1 MYKFKAYTDGA
12 CSGNPG
18 VGGWGAVLL
27 AEKNNKIIKRK
38 EISGG
43 LVDTTNNQMELIAAI
58 ETLKALKKYTEI
70 CIITDSNYVKKGIT
84 EWLPS
89 WKKNNWKTSSKK
101 PVKNKELWE
110 RLDEL
115 NLSKNINWSWVK
127 AHNVDEFNNQVDILA
142 RKAAE
147 NLTESSFN

>member
-101 PVKNKELWE
+101 EVKNRKLWE
-110 RLDEL
+110 EL
-115 NLSKNINWSWVK
+115 EELVNRNKVDWLWVK
-127 AHNVDEFNNQVDILA
+127 GHAGNIENERADFLA
-142 RKAAE
+142 REEINKIK
-147 NLTESSFN
+147 

>member
-101 PVKNKELWE
+101 EVKNRKLWE
-110 RLDEL
+110 ELDEL
-115 NLSKNINWSWVK
+115 VNRNKVDWLWVK
-127 AHNVDEFNNQVDILA
+127 GHAGNIENERADFLA
-142 RKAAE
+142 REEINKIK
-147 NLTESSFN
+147 

>member
-43 LVDTTNNQMELIAAI
+43 LVDTTNNQMELVAAI

-101 PVKNKELWE
+101 EVKNRKLWE
-110 RLDEL
+110 EL
-115 NLSKNINWSWVK
+115 EELVNKNKVDWLWVK
-127 AHNVDEFNNQVDILA
+127 GHAGNTENERADFLA
-142 RKAAE
+142 REEINKMK
-147 NLTESSFN
+147 

>member
-101 PVKNKELWE
+101 EVKNRKLWE
-110 RLDEL
+110 EL
-115 NLSKNINWSWVK
+115 EELVNRNKVDWLWVRGHAGNIENER
-127 AHNVDEFNNQVDILA
+127 ADFLA
-142 RKAAE
+142 REEINKIK
-147 NLTESSFN
+147 

>member
-70 CIITDSNYVKKGIT
+70 CIFTDSNYVKKGIT

-101 PVKNKELWE
+101 EVKNRKLWE
-110 RLDEL
+110 EL
-115 NLSKNINWSWVK
+115 EELVNRNKVDWLWVK
-127 AHNVDEFNNQVDILA
+127 GHAGNIENERADFLA
-142 RKAAE
+142 REEINKIK
-147 NLTESSFN
+147 

>member
-43 LVDTTNNQMELIAAI
+43 VVDTTNNQMELIAAI

-101 PVKNKELWE
+101 EVKNRKLWE
-110 RLDEL
+110 EL
-115 NLSKNINWSWVK
+115 EELVNRNKVNWLWVK
-127 AHNVDEFNNQVDILA
+127 GHAGNIENERADFLA
-142 RKAAE
+142 REEINKIK
-147 NLTESSFN
+147 

>member
-1 MYKFKAYTDGA
+1 MFKFKAYTDGA

-43 LVDTTNNQMELIAAI
+43 VVDTTNNQMELIAAI

-101 PVKNKELWE
+101 EVKNRKLWE
-110 RLDEL
+110 EL
-115 NLSKNINWSWVK
+115 EELVNINKVDWLWVK
-127 AHNVDEFNNQVDILA
+127 GHAGNVENERADFLA
-142 RKAAE
+142 REEINKIK
-147 NLTESSFN
+147 

>member
-27 AEKNNKIIKRK
+27 AEKNKKIIKRK

-101 PVKNKELWE
+101 DVKNRKLWE
-110 RLDEL
+110 EL
-115 NLSKNINWSWVK
+115 EELVNRNKVDWLWVK
-127 AHNVDEFNNQVDILA
+127 GHAGNIENERADFLA
-142 RKAAE
+142 REEINKIK
-147 NLTESSFN
+147 

>member
-38 EISGG
+38 EISGSA
-43 LVDTTNNQMELIAAI
+43 VDTTNNQMELIAAI
-58 ETLKALKKYTEI
+58 QTLKALKKFTEI

-101 PVKNKELWE
+101 EVKNRKLWE
-110 RLDEL
+110 EL
-115 NLSKNINWSWVK
+115 EELVNRNKVDWLWVK
-127 AHNVDEFNNQVDILA
+127 GHAGNIENERADFLA
-142 RKAAE
+142 REEINKIK
-147 NLTESSFN
+147 

>member
-58 ETLKALKKYTEI
+58 ETLKALKKFTEI

-89 WKKNNWKTSSKK
+89 WKENNWKTSSKK
-101 PVKNKELWE
+101 EVKNRKLWE
-110 RLDEL
+110 EL
-115 NLSKNINWSWVK
+115 EELVNRNKVDWLWVK
-127 AHNVDEFNNQVDILA
+127 GHAGNIENERADFLA
-142 RKAAE
+142 REEINKIK
-147 NLTESSFN
+147 

>member
-43 LVDTTNNQMELIAAI
+43 VVDTTNNQMELIATI

-101 PVKNKELWE
+101 EVKNRKLWE
-110 RLDEL
+110 EL
-115 NLSKNINWSWVK
+115 EELVNRNKVDWLWVK
-127 AHNVDEFNNQVDILA
+127 GHAGNIENERADFLA
-142 RKAAE
+142 REEINKIK
-147 NLTESSFN
+147 

>member
-27 AEKNNKIIKRK
+27 AEKNNRIIKRK

-101 PVKNKELWE
+101 EVKNRKLWE
-110 RLDEL
+110 EL
-115 NLSKNINWSWVK
+115 EELVNKNKVDWLWVK
-127 AHNVDEFNNQVDILA
+127 GHAGNIENERADFLA
-142 RKAAE
+142 REEINKMK
-147 NLTESSFN
+147 

>member
-43 LVDTTNNQMELIAAI
+43 VVDTTNNQMELIAAI

-101 PVKNKELWE
+101 EVKNRKLWE
-110 RLDEL
+110 EL
-115 NLSKNINWSWVK
+115 EELVNRNKVDWLWVK
-127 AHNVDEFNNQVDILA
+127 GHAGNIENERADFLA
-142 RKAAE
+142 REEINKIK
-147 NLTESSFN
+147 

>member
-43 LVDTTNNQMELIAAI
+43 VVDTTNNQMELIAAI

-101 PVKNKELWE
+101 DLKNRKLWE
-110 RLDEL
+110 EL
-115 NLSKNINWSWVK
+115 EELVNRNKVDWLWVK
-127 AHNVDEFNNQVDILA
+127 GHAGNIENERADFLA
-142 RKAAE
+142 REEINKIK
-147 NLTESSFN
+147 

>member
-101 PVKNKELWE
+101 DVKNRKLWE
-110 RLDEL
+110 ELDEL
-115 NLSKNINWSWVK
+115 VNRNKVDWLWVK
-127 AHNVDEFNNQVDILA
+127 GHAGNIENERADFLA
-142 RKAAE
+142 REEINKIK
-147 NLTESSFN
+147 

>member
-38 EISGG
+38 EISGSV
-43 LVDTTNNQMELIAAI
+43 VDTTNNQMELIAAI
-58 ETLKALKKYTEI
+58 ETLKALKKFTEI

-101 PVKNKELWE
+101 EVKNRKLWE
-110 RLDEL
+110 EL
-115 NLSKNINWSWVK
+115 EELVNRNKVDWLWVK
-127 AHNVDEFNNQVDILA
+127 GHAGNVENERADFLA
-142 RKAAE
+142 REEINKIK
-147 NLTESSFN
+147 

>member
-43 LVDTTNNQMELIAAI
+43 VVDTTNNQMELVAAI
-58 ETLKALKKYTEI
+58 ETLKVLKKFTEI

-101 PVKNKELWE
+101 EVKNRNLWE
-110 RLDEL
+110 EL
-115 NLSKNINWSWVK
+115 EELVNKNKVDWQWVK
-127 AHNVDEFNNQVDILA
+127 GHAGNIENERADFLA
-142 RKAAE
+142 REEINKIK
-147 NLTESSFN
+147 

>member
-101 PVKNKELWE
+101 EVKNRNLWE
-110 RLDEL
+110 EL
-115 NLSKNINWSWVK
+115 EELVNKNKVDWQWVK
-127 AHNVDEFNNQVDILA
+127 GHAGNIENERADFLA
-142 RKAAE
+142 REEINK
-147 NLTESSFN
+147 LK

>member
-43 LVDTTNNQMELIAAI
+43 VVDTTNNQMELIAAI
-58 ETLKALKKYTEI
+58 ETLKALKKSTEI

-101 PVKNKELWE
+101 EVKNRKLWE
-110 RLDEL
+110 EL
-115 NLSKNINWSWVK
+115 EELVNRNKVDWLWVK
-127 AHNVDEFNNQVDILA
+127 GHAGNIENERADFLA
-142 RKAAE
+142 REEINKIK
-147 NLTESSFN
+147 

>member
-1 MYKFKAYTDGA
+1 MFKFTAYTDGA

-101 PVKNKELWE
+101 EVKNRKLWE
-110 RLDEL
+110 EL
-115 NLSKNINWSWVK
+115 EELVNRNKVDWLWVK
-127 AHNVDEFNNQVDILA
+127 GHAGNIENERADFLA
-142 RKAAE
+142 REEINKIK
-147 NLTESSFN
+147 

>member
-101 PVKNKELWE
+101 EVKNRKLWE
-110 RLDEL
+110 EL
-115 NLSKNINWSWVK
+115 EELVNRNKVDWIWVK
-127 AHNVDEFNNQVDILA
+127 GHAGNIENERADFLA
-142 RKAAE
+142 REEINKIK
-147 NLTESSFN
+147 

>member
-1 MYKFKAYTDGA
+1 MFKFKAYTDGA

-43 LVDTTNNQMELIAAI
+43 VVDTTNNQMELVAAI

-101 PVKNKELWE
+101 EVKNRKLWE
-110 RLDEL
+110 EL
-115 NLSKNINWSWVK
+115 EELVNRNKVDWLWVK
-127 AHNVDEFNNQVDILA
+127 GHAGNIENERADFLA
-142 RKAAE
+142 REEINKIK
-147 NLTESSFN
+147 

>member
-101 PVKNKELWE
+101 EVKNRNLWE
-110 RLDEL
+110 EL
-115 NLSKNINWSWVK
+115 EELVNKNKVDWLWVK
-127 AHNVDEFNNQVDILA
+127 GHAGNVENERADFLA
-142 RKAAE
+142 REEINKMK
-147 NLTESSFN
+147 

>member
-1 MYKFKAYTDGA
+1 MYKFKAFTDGA

-38 EISGG
+38 EISGSA
-43 LVDTTNNQMELIAAI
+43 VDTTNNQMELIAAI
-58 ETLKALKKYTEI
+58 ETLKVLKKFTEI

-101 PVKNKELWE
+101 EVKNRNLWE
-110 RLDEL
+110 EL
-115 NLSKNINWSWVK
+115 EELVNKNKVDWLWVK
-127 AHNVDEFNNQVDILA
+127 GHAGNVENERADFLA
-142 RKAAE
+142 REEISKMK
-147 NLTESSFN
+147 

>member
-18 VGGWGAVLL
+18 VGGWGVVLL

-43 LVDTTNNQMELIAAI
+43 VVDTTNNQMELIAAI

-101 PVKNKELWE
+101 EVKNRKLWE
-110 RLDEL
+110 EL
-115 NLSKNINWSWVK
+115 EELVNRNKVDWLWVK
-127 AHNVDEFNNQVDILA
+127 GHAGNIENERADFLA
-142 RKAAE
+142 REEINKIK
-147 NLTESSFN
+147 

>member
-27 AEKNNKIIKRK
+27 AEKNKKIIKRK

-89 WKKNNWKTSSKK
+89 WKKNNWKTSSRKE
-101 PVKNKELWE
+101 VKSRKLWE
-110 RLDEL
+110 EL
-115 NLSKNINWSWVK
+115 EELVNRNKVDWLWVK
-127 AHNVDEFNNQVDILA
+127 GHAGNIENERADFLA
-142 RKAAE
+142 REEINKIK
-147 NLTESSFN
+147 

>member
-38 EISGG
+38 EISGSV
-43 LVDTTNNQMELIAAI
+43 VDTTNNQMELIAAI
-58 ETLKALKKYTEI
+58 ETLKALKKFTEI

-101 PVKNKELWE
+101 EVKNRKLWE
-110 RLDEL
+110 EL
-115 NLSKNINWSWVK
+115 EELVNKNKVDWQWVK
-127 AHNVDEFNNQVDILA
+127 GHAGNIENERADFLA
-142 RKAAE
+142 REEINKIK
-147 NLTESSFN
+147 LVG

>member
-18 VGGWGAVLL
+18 VGGCGAVLL

-101 PVKNKELWE
+101 EVKNRKLWE
-110 RLDEL
+110 EL
-115 NLSKNINWSWVK
+115 EELVNRNKVDWLWVK
-127 AHNVDEFNNQVDILA
+127 GHAGNIENERADFLA
-142 RKAAE
+142 REEINKMK
-147 NLTESSFN
+147 

>member
-12 CSGNPG
+12 CSGDPG

-101 PVKNKELWE
+101 EVKNRKLWE
-110 RLDEL
+110 EL
-115 NLSKNINWSWVK
+115 EELVNRNKVDWLWVK
-127 AHNVDEFNNQVDILA
+127 GHTGNIENERADFLA
-142 RKAAE
+142 REEINKIK
-147 NLTESSFN
+147 

>member
-18 VGGWGAVLL
+18 LGGWGAVLL

-43 LVDTTNNQMELIAAI
+43 VVDTTNNQMELIAAI

-101 PVKNKELWE
+101 EVKNRKLWE
-110 RLDEL
+110 EL
-115 NLSKNINWSWVK
+115 EELVNRNKVDWLWVK
-127 AHNVDEFNNQVDILA
+127 GHAGNIENERADFLA
-142 RKAAE
+142 REEINKIK
-147 NLTESSFN
+147 

>member
-38 EISGG
+38 EISGSV
-43 LVDTTNNQMELIAAI
+43 VDTTNNQMELIAAI
-58 ETLKALKKYTEI
+58 ETLKALKKFTEI

-101 PVKNKELWE
+101 EVKNRKLWE
-110 RLDEL
+110 EL
-115 NLSKNINWSWVK
+115 EELVNRNKVDWLWVK
-127 AHNVDEFNNQVDILA
+127 GHAGNIENERADFLA
-142 RKAAE
+142 REEINKMK
-147 NLTESSFN
+147 

>member
-101 PVKNKELWE
+101 EVKNRNLWE
-110 RLDEL
+110 EL
-115 NLSKNINWSWVK
+115 EELVNRNKVDWLWVK
-127 AHNVDEFNNQVDILA
+127 GHAGNIENERADFLA
-142 RKAAE
+142 REEINKIK
-147 NLTESSFN
+147 